1 MFNSDFSS
9 LTSLHQ
15 DLINNFIPS
24 KPIINQELFEVSNTL
39 QNNLTDCKNV
49 EEFYN
54 VLNTFFSIYGVG
66 KYGLNKAFRYE
77 NEQICPIIHIGNGR
91 LDQLIGYKTQKQQLK
106 QNTEAF
112 LAGKRQIMFFYMV
125 IAVLVNLAVSKLC

>member
-1 MFNSDFSS
+1 MNDFKIIFEMFNSDFSS

-24 KPIINQELFEVSNTL
+24 KPIINQELFDVSNTL

-54 VLNTFFSIYGVG
+54 VLNTFFFNIWCR
-66 KYGLNKAFRYE
+66 KIWIK
-77 NEQICPIIHIGNGR
+77 
-91 LDQLIGYKTQKQQLK
+91 
-106 QNTEAF
+106 
-112 LAGKRQIMFFYMV
+112 
-125 IAVLVNLAVSKLC
+125 